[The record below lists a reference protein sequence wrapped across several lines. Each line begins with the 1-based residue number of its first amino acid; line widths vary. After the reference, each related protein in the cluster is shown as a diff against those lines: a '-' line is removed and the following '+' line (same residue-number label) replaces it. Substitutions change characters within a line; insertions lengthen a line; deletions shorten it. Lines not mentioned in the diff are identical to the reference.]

1 MIRTPASAKEIPS
14 TQIPFIKFPGI
25 VAVADGAG
33 AAVWVESHISQAS
46 SSFPIRPARAM
57 QEAFEDLV
65 GQGIRNVWDQ
75 PLECFRAESPQD
87 AASICEGFAL
97 AGGRITSFASG
108 QALPAMTEAL
118 LTIAGKRLPM
128 VFHVGARALQSQAL
142 ATRTGHDDILSVA
155 ECGWGIV
162 FARNPQEVADLSLIC
177 RRAAEYTE
185 TPFFL
190 VQDAYATTHQIQ
202 DVLLPEPDL
211 MRIFIGEAEAKLHN
225 YFNPRRPSMV
235 SPVQDERDY
244 ADSRAAQRGFL
255 NRTAAALQAS
265 IDEFARLTHR
275 RHSTV
280 EGYRADDAE
289 HFLVGF
295 GSMMDDACRAVDRL
309 RQRGIQ
315 AGAVSVRGFRPFP
328 FEDVL
333 RLLGKAKT
341 ITVFERSDSPLAPAN
356 PLTLSVASTM
366 GLNVSA
372 DALASTDKALRGRVT
387 NDAGVRL
394 RTVVCGLGATRVATG
409 EFVDAVEQTAGVIST
424 PRLRDSESLPASMTA
439 LESNVKALV
448 PTMPAATGMAIVR
461 AGGGGAANAN
471 RLIATISRTLF
482 GLRIDAQGDA
492 GTEKVG
498 KVVVLRLAAANGQRP
513 QAESTPA
520 KLVVVESGGLFHAA
534 DVTGLVMDG
543 GVLFCPFAA
552 SFEDVWRML
561 PSKAKRDIQERGV
574 RIAGLDRARMAKP
587 SFPVAT
593 IGSSEDLIA
602 LGAWLRISPFLKESK
617 LSEQQVYHRMF
628 ECLGRYSHGVTDATV
643 DASYELVKSAYLGM
657 LRFAVPADKVELQEP
672 VTLPV
677 MGASASGRAPNVL
690 RGAGAG
696 LELDDSFCEQIIGT
710 GACPNRGEGAAALAV
725 ARATASPATELIR
738 SLRHEAATI
747 PVIDMDRCIGC
758 MDCVALCPDVAILG
772 RVVET
777 EEVTRALSVVIDP
790 GDRALLSQQFG
801 KTRRYW
807 DRFTEHG
814 EPGGMLGLFVD
825 VDRCKGC
832 GECVDA
838 CGINEAILM
847 KPKAECDMEVYDR
860 AMALYRQLPDTPD
873 RFLSERSLG
882 DMLLS
887 TRAQLAVGGTSSC
900 AGCGQ
905 STAVRLMLASTGF
918 QFGAEN
924 VGVVAA
930 SGCDSVYG
938 AVFPYNPY
946 KVPWTN
952 TLSSNAPSDAL
963 GIRRHWNREGHSSRK
978 LWVLGSMEN
987 FGGAGLSALTALLAS
1002 GEDINVLVLD
1012 SQVFECESRRIHQA
1026 AFHSEGR
1033 FAKGVRQDLV
1043 LQPSP
1048 DLAQLAMAF
1057 PGVMVAQ
1064 TTASHLNHFHRSVRA
1079 ANEFPG
1085 PSVVV
1090 CYATCMAEDGVAEEK
1105 AMAQAKLAVET
1116 RTVPLLSY
1124 DPRKGPHMRDC
1135 LSLSGNPAPQHDWYT
1150 PRSGAKPLD
1159 FLAFAATEARF
1170 APYFS
1175 VSGEASRSLIVANQN
1190 RLAKW
1195 WRLHEMDGLR

>member
-1 MIRTPASAKEIPS
+1 
-14 TQIPFIKFPGI
+14 
-25 VAVADGAG
+25 
-33 AAVWVESHISQAS
+33 
-46 SSFPIRPARAM
+46 M

-118 LTIAGKRLPM
+118 RTIAGKRLPM

-211 MRIFIGEAEAKLHN
+211 MRIFVGEAEAKLHN
-225 YFNPRRPSMV
+225 YFNPRRPSML
-235 SPVQDERDY
+235 SPVQDERAY

-255 NRTAAALQAS
+255 GRTAAALQAS
-265 IDEFARLTHR
+265 IEEFARLTQR
-275 RHSTV
+275 RHAMV
-280 EGYRADDAE
+280 EGYCSDDAE
-289 HFLVGF
+289 HLLVGC
-295 GSMMDDACRAVDRL
+295 GSMMEDACRAVDTL
-309 RQRGIQ
+309 RQSGVR
-315 AGAVSVRGFRPFP
+315 AGAVTVRAFRPFP
-328 FEDVL
+328 FEEI
-333 RLLGKAKT
+333 RQLLSDAKT

-356 PLTLSVASTM
+356 PLTLSVASAL
-366 GLNVSA
+366 GLNVSTCTA
-372 DALASTDKALRGRVT
+372 ASMDELLQERTASSD
-387 NDAGVRL
+387 GVRL
-394 RTVVCGLGATRVATG
+394 RTVVSGLGTTRVAPE
-409 EFVDAVEQTAGVIST
+409 EFVDAIGHISETAAT
-424 PRLRDSESLPASMTA
+424 MTLLRDAESLPASMTA
-439 LESNVKALV
+439 LGRTVSAPL
-448 PTMPAATGMAIVR
+448 PPMPAATGMAIVR
-461 AGGGGAANAN
+461 AGGSGAANAN
-471 RLIATISRTLF
+471 RLVATVSRALF

-498 KVVVLRLAAANGQRP
+498 KAVILRLAAASGMRP
-513 QAESTPA
+513 SAEGTPA
-520 KLVVVESGGLFHAA
+520 KLVVVESAGLFHAA
-534 DVTGLVMDG
+534 NATGLVMDG

-552 SFEDVWRML
+552 SFEEVWRVL
-561 PSKAKRDIQERGV
+561 PSKAKRDIQERGI
-574 RIAGLDRARMAKP
+574 RLAGLDRTRMARP
-587 SFPVAT
+587 SFPVAA
-593 IGSSEDLIA
+593 IGSSADLIA

-628 ECLGRYSHGVTDATV
+628 ECLGRHSHAVTDATV
-643 DASYELVKSAYLGM
+643 DASYEVVKGAYLGM

-672 VTLPV
+672 VALPI
-677 MGASASGRAPNVL
+677 MGSPSLRRAADL
-690 RGAGAG
+690 LGGAGAAV
-696 LELDDSFCEQIIGT
+696 ELDDSFCEQIIGT
-710 GACPNRGEGAAALAV
+710 GACPNRGEGSAAMAV
-725 ARATASPATELIR
+725 ARANAAPATELIR

-747 PVIDMDRCIGC
+747 PVIDMDRCVGC
-758 MDCVALCPDVAILG
+758 MECVALCPDVAILG
-772 RVVET
+772 RVVEA
-777 EEVTRALSVVIDP
+777 EELERALNVVIDP
-790 GDRALLSQQFG
+790 GDRAVLGEQFG

-807 DRFTEHG
+807 DSFTEHG
-814 EPGGMLGLFVD
+814 ERGGALGLFVD

-847 KPKAECDMEVYDR
+847 RPKAECDMEVYDR

-887 TRAQLAVGGTSSC
+887 IRAQLAVGGTSSC

-963 GIRRHWNREGHSSRK
+963 GIRRHWNREGHQSRK

-1033 FAKGVRQDLV
+1033 FAKGVRQDLL

-1090 CYATCMAEDGVAEEK
+1090 CYATCMAEDGVAEER

-1116 RTVPLLSY
+1116 RTFPLLSY
-1124 DPRKGPHMRDC
+1124 DPRKGPLMRDC
-1135 LSLSGNPAPQHDWYT
+1135 LSLTGNPAPQQDWYT
-1150 PRSGAKPLD
+1150 PGTGASALD
-1159 FLAFAATEARF
+1159 FLAFAASEARF

-1175 VSGEASRSLIVANQN
+1175 VLGEPGGSLITANQN
-1190 RLAKW
+1190 RLAN
-1195 WRLHEMDGLR
+1195 WRRLQEMAGLR